1 MITIKSTC
9 CTIRVIL
16 AETTPKCEANFKSD
30 DFLTKDFRIWMRCTV
45 EYRGNMAPIL
55 QWKRHQQDTD
65 TSGKVVTEGLQAN
78 TVAGS
83 NISSTLTIVASP
95 SEDDIYYSCTIF
107 FTSYDSSNSSG
118 VYMVAG
124 NAPDYSYTWA
134 SPVVRGQSPTTHG
147 FNVYA
152 MGRNSEDATQT
163 NKSTNWCK
171 F

>member
-1 MITIKSTC
+1 MH
-9 CTIRVIL
+9 CTILVTL
-16 AETTPKCEANFKSD
+16 AETTPKCEANFKAAD
-30 DFLTKDFRIWMRCTV
+30 LLRNGNQIWMTCTV
-45 EYRGNMAPIL
+45 AYRGNMAPVL
-55 QWKRHQQDTD
+55 QWRRHQQDMD
-65 TSGKVVTEGLQAN
+65 AGGKVVTDGIHSN
-78 TVAGS
+78 TVTVS
-83 NISSTLTIVASP
+83 NIGSTLTIVASP

-107 FTSYDSSNSSG
+107 FTSYDSSNFRGAS
-118 VYMVAG
+118 MVAG